1 MIASRRFVV
10 VVGTLSLGGCMV
22 GPDYKKPPPATPPT
36 PEFKETSDAMFRPAL
51 PRDTIDRGPWWN
63 IYGDPTLDG
72 LMAQVEVSNQ
82 TLKQNEAAYRQAV
95 ALIRQT
101 QSQLYPTIGY
111 TGGALQRSVGSGTSS
126 TGTSSGSV
134 GNSIGQFSAGGTL
147 SWEIDVWG
155 RIRRTIES
163 DAAAAQASAGDL
175 AAARLSAQSSLAT
188 NYFSLRVSDRRR
200 RLYEESVAAYT
211 RSLQIVQNQV
221 NAGTASRLDLA
232 QAQTILEQTRA
243 QLIAEGV
250 NRAQFE
256 HAIAAL
262 VGKAP
267 AEVSIPP
274 EPLPPT
280 VPTID
285 AGVPSALLERRP
297 DIASAERQ
305 MASANAQV
313 GIAVAAY
320 YPDITL
326 GASISFASTMLGT
339 LFTIASS
346 VWSVGP
352 QLTGTAIDGGAR
364 GAQVEGARANYDK
377 TVAVYRQTV
386 LTAFQQIEDGL
397 VQQRLV
403 EQQEKVQQAAVAAA
417 REAERLSLNQY
428 QAGTIPY
435 TTVITSQTSALSA
448 EQTLINVRLT
458 RFTTSA
464 TLVTALGGGW
474 RVQDL
479 PIPAA
484 TPSSDPVAPPAAAP
498 KKRSWWP
505 F

>member
-10 VVGTLSLGGCMV
+10 AVGTLSLGGCMV

-36 PEFKETSDAMFRPAL
+36 PEFKETSDSMFRPAL
-51 PRDTIDRGPWWN
+51 PRDTIDRGPWWS

-72 LMAQVEVSNQ
+72 LMAQVDVSNQ
-82 TLKQNEAAYRQAV
+82 TLKENEAAYRQAV

-111 TGGALQRSVGSGTSS
+111 TGGAVQRSVGSGTSS

-134 GNSIGQFSAGGTL
+134 GNSIGQFSTGGTL

-200 RLYEESVAAYT
+200 RLYEDSVAAYA
-211 RSLQIVQNQV
+211 RSLQIVNNQAA
-221 NAGTASRLDLA
+221 AGTASRLDQM
-232 QAQTILEQTRA
+232 QAQTIYEQTRA
-243 QLIAEGV
+243 QLVAEGV
-250 NRAQFE
+250 TRAQFE

-262 VGKAP
+262 IGKAP
-267 AEVSIPP
+267 AELSIAP
-274 EPLPPT
+274 EPLPES

-285 AGVPSALLERRP
+285 AGIPSALLERRP
-297 DIASAERQ
+297 DIAAAERS

-313 GIAVAAY
+313 GVAVAAY

-326 GASISFASTMLGT
+326 GASISFASTVLGT
-339 LFTIASS
+339 LFTIGSS

-352 QLTGTAIDGGAR
+352 QLAGTAIDGGAR

-377 TVAVYRQTV
+377 TVATYRQTV

-403 EQQEKVQQAAVAAA
+403 EQQEKVQRAAVAAA

-435 TTVITSQTSALSA
+435 TTVVTSQTSALNA

-479 PIPAA
+479 PVPAT
-484 TPSSDPVAPPAAAP
+484 TPSSDPAPSPAAP

>member
-1 MIASRRFVV
+1 MNALRTVTAFVV
-10 VVGTLSLGGCMV
+10 AVSLAGCMV

-36 PEFKETSDAMFRPAL
+36 PEYKETSDSVFRPAL
-51 PRDTIDRGPWWN
+51 PRDSIDRGPWWS
-63 IYGDPTLDG
+63 IYGDPTLDK
-72 LMAQVEVSNQ
+72 LMAQVDVSNQ
-82 TLKQNEAAYRQAV
+82 TLKENEAAYRQAV

-101 QSQLYPTIGY
+101 QSQLYPTVGY
-111 TGGALQRSVGSGTSS
+111 TGGAVQRSVGSGTST
-126 TGTSSGSV
+126 TGTSSGLV
-134 GNSIGQFSAGGTL
+134 GNSVGQFSAGGSL

-155 RIRRTIES
+155 SIRRTIES
-163 DAAAAQASAGDL
+163 DAAAAQASAGTL

-200 RLYEESVAAYT
+200 RLFEDSVAAYT
-211 RSLQIVQNQV
+211 RSLAIVRNQV
-221 NAGTASRLDLA
+221 TAGTASKLDEM
-232 QAQTILEQTRA
+232 QAVTILEQTRA
-243 QLIAEGV
+243 QLVAEGV

-262 VGKAP
+262 IGKAP
-267 AEVSIPP
+267 AELSIAP
-274 EPLPPT
+274 EPLPEN

-285 AGVPSALLERRP
+285 AGIPSALLERRP
-297 DIASAERQ
+297 DIASAERS

-313 GIAVAAY
+313 GVAVAAY

-326 GASISFASTMLGT
+326 GASINFASTMLGT
-339 LFTIASS
+339 LFTIGSA
-346 VWSVGP
+346 VWSIGP
-352 QLTGTAIDGGAR
+352 QLAGTAIDGGAR

-377 TVAVYRQTV
+377 TVATYRQTV
-386 LTAFQQIEDGL
+386 LTAFQQVEDGL
-397 VQQRLV
+397 VEQRLV

-435 TTVITSQTSALSA
+435 TTVITSQTAALSA

-458 RFTTSA
+458 RFTTSS

-479 PIPAA
+479 PVPAT
-484 TPSSDPVAPPAAAP
+484 TPSSDPSPSPTAP